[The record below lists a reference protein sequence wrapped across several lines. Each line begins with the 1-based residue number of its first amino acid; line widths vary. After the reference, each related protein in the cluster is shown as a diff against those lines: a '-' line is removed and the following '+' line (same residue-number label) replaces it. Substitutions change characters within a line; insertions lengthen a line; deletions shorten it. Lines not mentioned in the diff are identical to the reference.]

1 MPLVNRLPGTSDKN
15 SAEIEY
21 LRSIEEPVQG
31 LLASYDYSSI
41 QTPVIEY
48 TDLFLRK
55 SGGELAS
62 RLYSFQD
69 PGGKYVSLR
78 PEFTSSCIRYF
89 IENQQDL
96 EVPLRIQYAGPVFRY
111 NPGTGY
117 TESYQIGAE
126 LIGIDSPDSDAEILS
141 LALEGASYFN
151 GGDIECKVG
160 HIGILG
166 QILSSIGISQRGQN
180 FLIGNLHL
188 LTGSAEGEDTLL
200 DQARSVGLIAQEGK
214 MDDSINPIKDM
225 EKSKALSLLSDLF
238 KDSLTDPLGNRSSE
252 DILDRF
258 LSNYSR
264 TDEYDSFVA
273 GIAIL
278 NDILKSSGEYKGTI
292 ERLKELMVIND
303 IDSSLLNPIT
313 EIIEHLQRRTPEAK
327 VTLDLGL
334 VRGIAYY
341 TGMVFEIYDQS
352 ESNSSEA
359 ICGGGRYDGLVK
371 ALGGNNDVPA
381 LGFAYSLAGIN
392 R

>member
-31 LLASYDYSSI
+31 LLASHDYSSI

-141 LALEGASYFN
+141 LALE
-151 GGDIECKVG
+151 
-160 HIGILG
+160 
-166 QILSSIGISQRGQN
+166 
-180 FLIGNLHL
+180 
-188 LTGSAEGEDTLL
+188 
-200 DQARSVGLIAQEGK
+200 
-214 MDDSINPIKDM
+214 
-225 EKSKALSLLSDLF
+225 
-238 KDSLTDPLGNRSSE
+238 
-252 DILDRF
+252 
-258 LSNYSR
+258 
-264 TDEYDSFVA
+264 
-273 GIAIL
+273 
-278 NDILKSSGEYKGTI
+278 
-292 ERLKELMVIND
+292 
-303 IDSSLLNPIT
+303 
-313 EIIEHLQRRTPEAK
+313 
-327 VTLDLGL
+327 
-334 VRGIAYY
+334 
-341 TGMVFEIYDQS
+341 
-352 ESNSSEA
+352 
-359 ICGGGRYDGLVK
+359 
-371 ALGGNNDVPA
+371 
-381 LGFAYSLAGIN
+381 
-392 R
+392 